1 MKEEKMSKIRCLSF
15 MIIIICLFGVARAH
29 SEVTNSNL
37 ISEIDIKINNAFD
50 MILKAERAG
59 AEINSLIDD
68 INSADILFQ
77 EIRIAL
83 EEGDSEKA
91 ILKSLECI
99 NITSKVEEEA
109 YLLSISAANQANTLK
124 ERNFLIIRVAI
135 VSIIILSLLIWS
147 RLKQYFMNRT
157 LRMKPMVVKDEP

>member
-1 MKEEKMSKIRCLSF
+1 MI
-15 MIIIICLFGVARAH
+15 IIIICL
-29 SEVTNSNL
+29 SEVTCVRGEVSHQNL

-68 INSADILFQ
+68 INSVDIIFQ

-99 NITSKVEEEA
+99 SITSKVEEEA

-124 ERNFLIIRVAI
+124 ERNYLIIRVAI
-135 VSIIILSLLIWS
+135 VSIIVLSLLVWS
-147 RLKQYFMNRT
+147 RLKQYYMNRT
-157 LRMKPMVVKDEP
+157 LRMKPMVVKDES